1 VPATTEPNAD
11 PRVAISLGYEF
22 PLFGQSNLCH
32 GIGGNGYAFLKLFAR
47 TRDEKWLARARV
59 RHARIGQ
66 VDADAAATASC
77 AIRSGRGDPGF
88 AVYSAMHSRGGGVP
102 DPRCFPCPR
111 TSAMN
116 NRFLLAQV
124 TDMHIKAGGKLS
136 YRVVDTEASLARCI
150 AHLMRLPQGPDA
162 VLFTGDLVDFG
173 LPEEY
178 DNLARLLSPLTM
190 PFFLMPG
197 NHDDPEVMRA
207 KFPAHAYLRQ
217 RAGKLDYAIDELAL
231 RIVALDSTVPKKPHG
246 GLTAEQLAWLDA
258 TLGAAPAK
266 PTVVAL
272 HHPPFWTG
280 IGHMDVQLLKDP
292 APLEA
297 IISRHPQVERVMCGH
312 LHRDIARRFGGT
324 IAATCPS
331 PSHQV
336 ALDLA
341 DDAASRFVMEP
352 PGFQLHLWREGVGL
366 VSHTAAIG
374 EFAGPYPFYEGG
386 KLID

>member
-1 VPATTEPNAD
+1 
-11 PRVAISLGYEF
+11 
-22 PLFGQSNLCH
+22 
-32 GIGGNGYAFLKLFAR
+32 
-47 TRDEKWLARARV
+47 
-59 RHARIGQ
+59 
-66 VDADAAATASC
+66 
-77 AIRSGRGDPGF
+77 
-88 AVYSAMHSRGGGVP
+88 
-102 DPRCFPCPR
+102 
-111 TSAMN
+111 MN

-150 AHLMRLPQGPDA
+150 AQLMRLPQVPDA

-173 LPEEY
+173 RPEEY

-207 KFPAHAYLRQ
+207 KFPSHAYMRQ
-217 RAGKLDYAIDELAL
+217 RAGKLDYAIDEFAL
-231 RIVALDSTVPKKPHG
+231 RIVALDSTVPRKPYG

-352 PGFQLHLWREGVGL
+352 PGFQLHLWREDVGL